1 MTGMADAEAIEA
13 IKQVK
18 YRYLRALDTKHWDD
32 FADTLT
38 EDIVGDYG
46 SSLGEEHRFTNRK
59 DLVEFMRKSMP
70 AGVLTE
76 HRVTHPEISVD
87 GDEAEAIWY
96 LQDRVIV
103 PEFNFV
109 LEGAAFYRDRYRKT
123 PDGWK
128 ISKTGYD
135 RTYEFTMSTEALNF
149 KATPGKAIN
158 RTPSYVERA
167 ARRRRSVTESTTA
180 CTLDASFRDG
190 DERAGLKPAHDL
202 DEGVVVE
209 GDTAGGGS
217 TVGGVDKESAAV
229 AGDASLVDAHH
240 DRVGVLR
247 DVEVLGAAGRVGV
260 EGGSRPSC
268 RPAWCCRSDSSCRR
282 PTSGR
287 G

>member
-1 MTGMADAEAIEA
+1 MTGMADTEAIEA

-38 EDIVGDYG
+38 EDIIGDYG
-46 SSLGEEHRFTNRK
+46 SSLGEEHHFTNRK
-59 DLVEFMRKSMP
+59 DLVDFMRKSMP

-103 PEFNFV
+103 PEFNFM

-135 RTYEFTMSTEALNF
+135 RTYEVTMSTEALNF
-149 KATPGKAIN
+149 KATPGSAIN
-158 RTPSYVERA
+158 
-167 ARRRRSVTESTTA
+167 TA
-180 CTLDASFRDG
+180 L
-190 DERAGLKPAHDL
+190 
-202 DEGVVVE
+202 
-209 GDTAGGGS
+209 
-217 TVGGVDKESAAV
+217 
-229 AGDASLVDAHH
+229 
-240 DRVGVLR
+240 
-247 DVEVLGAAGRVGV
+247 
-260 EGGSRPSC
+260 
-268 RPAWCCRSDSSCRR
+268 
-282 PTSGR
+282 
-287 G
+287 